1 MILTGDDRAMI
12 TASADRTFAKGPAL
26 RAQLAAKSVLDRG
39 LAAAALVMLAP
50 LLVVVALAI
59 RFDSRGPV
67 LFRQAR
73 TGQNGRAFQILKF
86 RSMTTDAGLAQ
97 ATRHDARVTRV
108 GRWLRRTSI
117 DELPQLINVLR
128 GEMALVGPRPHA
140 TAHDAHFAPLVT
152 NYTLRFAVKPGLTGW
167 AQINN
172 ARGETDTIEKMA
184 RRIALDL
191 EYIGDWSIW
200 LDLRILAMTPIRL
213 ILARDAY

>member
-1 MILTGDDRAMI
+1 MTLA
-12 TASADRTFAKGPAL
+12 TASATFAIGPAR
-26 RAQLAAKSVLDRG
+26 RAQIVVKSVIDRG

-50 LLVVVALAI
+50 LLALVALAI
-59 RFDSRGPV
+59 RLDSRGPV
-67 LFRQAR
+67 LFRQER
-73 TGQNGRAFQILKF
+73 TGQHGRVFWILKF

-108 GRWLRRTSI
+108 GHWLRRTSI

-140 TAHDAHFAPLVT
+140 TAHDAHYAPLVT

-172 ARGETDTIEKMA
+172 ARGETDTVEKMA
-184 RRIALDL
+184 RRVALDL
-191 EYIGDWSIW
+191 DYIGDWSIW
-200 LDLRILAMTPIRL
+200 LDLRILALTPIRL
-213 ILARDAY
+213 VTARDAY

>member
-1 MILTGDDRAMI
+1 MT
-12 TASADRTFAKGPAL
+12 TASARCTFAAAPT
-26 RAQLAAKSVLDRG
+26 RPAQLVAKSVIDRV

-50 LLVVVALAI
+50 LLVLVALAI
-59 RFDSRGPV
+59 RIESRGPI
-67 LFRQAR
+67 LFRQDR
-73 TGQNGRAFQILKF
+73 TGQNGRVFRILKF

-97 ATRHDARVTRV
+97 ATRHDARVTAV

-128 GEMALVGPRPHA
+128 GDMALVGPRPHA

-152 NYTLRFAVKPGLTGW
+152 NYTQRFAVKPGLTGW

-172 ARGETDTIEKMA
+172 ARGETDTIDKMV
-184 RRIALDL
+184 RRVTLDL
-191 EYIGDWSIW
+191 EYIREWSIW

-213 ILARDAY
+213 LIARDAY

>member
-1 MILTGDDRAMI
+1 MT
-12 TASADRTFAKGPAL
+12 TVSAPRTFTEEGSQ
-26 RAQLAAKSVLDRG
+26 RAQLVAKSVTDRV

-50 LLVVVALAI
+50 LFVLVALAI
-59 RFDSRGPV
+59 RLDSRGPV
-67 LFRQAR
+67 LFRQDR
-73 TGQNGRAFQILKF
+73 TGQNGQVFQILKF

-97 ATRHDARVTRV
+97 ATRHDARVTAV
-108 GRWLRRTSI
+108 GFWLRRTSI

-140 TAHDAHFAPLVT
+140 TAHDAHFAPLVP

-184 RRIALDL
+184 RRVALDL
-191 EYIGDWSIW
+191 DYICNWSIW
-200 LDLRILAMTPIRL
+200 LDLRILALTPIRL
-213 ILARDAY
+213 IVARDAY